1 MPSLSQRSADIP
13 LLFLHLVREAAARY
27 GREDMEV
34 PQHLL
39 SAVSLREWPGNVR
52 ELRNAADR
60 FALGL
65 ETDVSDAS
73 PAFQDDGRSALAPRV
88 AAYEKSL
95 IAQAIAA
102 HGGNLKSVYEN
113 LGISRKTLYE
123 KMQKYELHR
132 HMTEI

>member
-1 MPSLSQRSADIP
+1 VPSLSQRSADIP

-27 GREDMEV
+27 GREDMDV
-34 PQHLL
+34 PQQLL
-39 SAVSLREWPGNVR
+39 SVVSLREWPGNVR

-60 FALGL
+60 FVLGL
-65 ETDVSDAS
+65 ESDAS
-73 PAFQDDGRSALAPRV
+73 EASPSFQDDGREGLATRV

-95 IAQAIAA
+95 IARAIAV
-102 HGGNLKSVYEN
+102 HGGNLKSVYES

-132 HMTEI
+132 HMTEV

>member
-1 MPSLSQRSADIP
+1 VDGGGAVAGRCRLVDTQDLFGKIDADG
-13 LLFLHLVREAAARY
+13 LVGA
-27 GREDMEV
+27 G
-34 PQHLL
+34 
-39 SAVSLREWPGNVR
+39 
-52 ELRNAADR
+52 ADR

-102 HGGNLKSVYEN
+102 RGGNLKSVYEN

-132 HMTEI
+132 HMTEM